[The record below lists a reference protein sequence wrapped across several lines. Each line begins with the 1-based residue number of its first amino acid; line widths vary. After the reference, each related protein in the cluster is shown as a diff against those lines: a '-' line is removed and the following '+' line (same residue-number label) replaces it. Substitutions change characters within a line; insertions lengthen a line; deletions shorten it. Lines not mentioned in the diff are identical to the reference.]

1 MSAPPATE
9 VEIRPADAGRDAA
22 ACARI
27 YAPYVTDSAISF
39 EELAPDAEEMA
50 RRIRHVTALYP
61 WLVAERDGAVAGF
74 AYASQHRERASYRWA
89 ADVTVYLD
97 PAHRRRGIGRALY
110 EALFERLRAQG
121 VYVAVAGI
129 TLPNPAS
136 VGLHEALGF
145 ELVGIYR
152 NVGWK
157 AGAWRDVGWWQLQL
171 LPADGAPA
179 EPGAPRSL
187 ATGSP

>member
-1 MSAPPATE
+1 VSAPVA
-9 VEIRPADAGRDAA
+9 IRPADAAHDAD

-27 YAPYVTDSAISF
+27 YAPYVIDSVVSF
-39 EELAPDAEEMA
+39 EEVAPDRNEVEA
-50 RRIRHVTALYP
+50 RIRHVTAAYP

-97 PAHRRRGIGRALY
+97 PIHHRRGIGRALY
-110 EALFERLRAQG
+110 EALFALLRAQG
-121 VYVAVAGI
+121 FHVAVAGI
-129 TLPNPAS
+129 TLPNAAS

-152 NVGWK
+152 NIGYK

-171 LPADGAPA
+171 LPAEGAPA
-179 EPGAPRSL
+179 EPSAPVEPVP
-187 ATGSP
+187 TDSP